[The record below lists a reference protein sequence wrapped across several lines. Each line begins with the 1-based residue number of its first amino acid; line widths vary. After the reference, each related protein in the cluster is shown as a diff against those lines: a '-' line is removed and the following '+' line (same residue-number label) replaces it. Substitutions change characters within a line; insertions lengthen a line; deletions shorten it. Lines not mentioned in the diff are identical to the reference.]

1 MDMIKMLKCC
11 LNPKVL
17 IGLAGV
23 AVGIAV
29 FAPHLLAAALPLLF
43 VAVCPLS
50 MIAMMVMMGKSHDDT
65 PKQQD
70 DSTILKQR
78 YVKGEISEEEYEHMN
93 QKLTLNKNGAK
104 Q

>member
-23 AVGIAV
+23 AVGIAI
-29 FAPHLLAAALPLLF
+29 FAPHILATALPLLF

-50 MIAMMVMMGKSHDDT
+50 MILMMVMMGKSYSST
-65 PKQQD
+65 
-70 DSTILKQR
+70 DSKRNNLSTLKQR
-78 YVKGEISEEEYEHMN
+78 YAKGEISDDQYE
-93 QKLTLNKNGAK
+93 LTKQQLNKERGSL
-104 Q
+104 